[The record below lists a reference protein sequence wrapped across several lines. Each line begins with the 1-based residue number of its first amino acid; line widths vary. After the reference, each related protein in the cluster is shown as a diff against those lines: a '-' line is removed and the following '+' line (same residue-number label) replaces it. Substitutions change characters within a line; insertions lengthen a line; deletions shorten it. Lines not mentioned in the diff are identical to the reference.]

1 VRDKV
6 LVLRHRLSRPGEE
19 ATPLLEID
27 VIAVMLDL
35 ERRRAT
41 RVPDDVAAQARAL
54 LIEDDAAV

>member
-1 VRDKV
+1 M
-6 LVLRHRLSRPGEE
+6 LRHRLSRPGEE

-41 RVPDDVAAQARAL
+41 RVPDDVAAQAREL